1 MSDNQ
6 APLYGVMAAFDSPDA
21 LIAASKAVVKAG
33 YSKFDTYTPFPVHGI
48 EKAMNLK
55 PSPLPWLVLCGGLFG
70 AAAGFSLQTWV
81 SVKGYALV
89 ISGKPLFSYQAFVP
103 VTFELMILFSA
114 FATVFGMFAINKL
127 PQYYHPVFTQKCFE
141 SVTTDGFFL
150 VIESADPKFELA
162 KVRQFL
168 EKNGGQTIVD
178 VRDEG

>member
-6 APLYGVMAAFDSPDA
+6 SPLYGVMAAFDSPDS
-21 LIAASKAVVKAG
+21 LIFASKSVVKAG
-33 YSKFDTYTPFPVHGI
+33 YCKFDTYTPFPVHGI

-70 AAAGFSLQTWV
+70 ASAGFGLQTWV
-81 SVKGYALV
+81 SIKGYALV

-114 FATVFGMFAINKL
+114 FAAVFGMFAINKL
-127 PQYYHPVFTQKCFE
+127 PQFYHPVFTQKCFE

-150 VIESADPKFELA
+150 MIECADPQFDLA
-162 KVRQFL
+162 AVHQLL
-168 EKNGGQTIVD
+168 EKQGGFNIVD